1 MQESEFRDKVLTV
14 LGELTNETKN
24 LVGRLDKLHGTVAR
38 HETELGEIRVLHEK
52 ASAEILREHERSLTE
67 MRIAHERSISA
78 IQTKMAVREE
88 QCPLV
93 DKRTKLLET
102 RVIDLES
109 TRTAQAATQKLS
121 EKWMK
126 WVQPAIYALALFI
139 LYLVIYHS
147 DAISQIFLHL
157 PANHP
162 VAPKA

>member
-14 LGELTNETKN
+14 LGELTNETRN
-24 LVGRLDKLHGTVAR
+24 LVGRLDKLNGTVAR

-52 ASAEILREHERSLTE
+52 ASAEIQREHERTLTE
-67 MRIAHERSISA
+67 MRLAHERSISS
-78 IQTKMAVREE
+78 IKTKIAVREE

-93 DKRTKLLET
+93 DRRAKLLEV
-102 RVIDLES
+102 RVGDLES

-126 WVQPAIYALALFI
+126 WVQPAIYAIFLFV

-147 DAISQIFLHL
+147 DAIKQIFLHL
-157 PANHP
+157 PAGSPN
-162 VAPKA
+162 APKA